1 MNDDPSEVDVIYGQ
15 VHCDELQIIAETIVN
30 QFVDTGLMPRQ
41 FDRVK
46 LHITLLNSIFRK
58 NDDDYCDE
66 TDKSIK
72 RETMDARPILQK
84 FGDYDFANVKM
95 KEIHL
100 SQRRAGKRSKENY
113 YFPSTIVSL

>member
-1 MNDDPSEVDVIYGQ
+1 MTDLKLAFFKFQVKNLEIMNDDPSEVDVIYGQ

-58 NDDDYCDE
+58 NGDE
-66 TDKSIK
+66 SEQTVKNAEYMNAFIV
-72 RETMDARPILQK
+72 L
-84 FGDYDFANVKM
+84 KM
-95 KEIHL
+95 KL
-100 SQRRAGKRSKENY
+100 S
-113 YFPSTIVSL
+113 